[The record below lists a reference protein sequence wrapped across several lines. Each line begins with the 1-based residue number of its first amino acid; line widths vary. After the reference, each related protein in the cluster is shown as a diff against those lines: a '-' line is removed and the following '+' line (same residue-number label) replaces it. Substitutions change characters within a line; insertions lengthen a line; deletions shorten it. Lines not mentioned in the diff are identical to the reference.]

1 MDDLRKTQ
9 LWLGGMHVSFVK
21 WTPNALIYARPGS
34 NDTLGHLS
42 RALVQRLLHEG
53 TLVINGERPD
63 WAQTNFED
71 EPAN

>member
-42 RALVQRLLHEG
+42 RALVSVPIGRKRTSRMSQPIKPQSGR
-53 TLVINGERPD
+53 
-63 WAQTNFED
+63 FF
-71 EPAN
+71 